1 MCEFEC
7 MSDRMSPFGTSFC
20 TSAKKRRIKTEIT
33 LIQEKKWSKNNCFKE
48 GIVLCELVLN
58 LTRKYFLLIFTKNCQ
73 LIFVLCSASQ
83 SGGSDEDSEECSTK
97 T

>member
-33 LIQEKKWSKNNCFKE
+33 LIQEKNGLKIVALKKE
-48 GIVLCELVLN
+48 LFYVN
-58 LTRKYFLLIFTKNCQ
+58 LF
-73 LIFVLCSASQ
+73 
-83 SGGSDEDSEECSTK
+83 
-97 T
+97 